1 MGSRK
6 HKIPKNKNTTKRFRR
21 TRSKKQRGSGA
32 QCSRPGYVEEEDPN
46 TIDEYLA
53 LAIEEETPRCVK
65 KYLDKGANPNIL
77 ILDNLELRPPGQAS
91 RQVPAIIYAA
101 RHIQP
106 STILKYLVAKGAFL
120 EPDLGTTLL
129 IEAAEYGNLSAA
141 SYLLSIGADINAT
154 TGSGVTAIGYAVFSE
169 DIPMIELMLKE
180 RKGKIDLHY
189 TEFGRNARHVI
200 DDAEQNTQTAN
211 PEIAKILKKYVIEQ
225 NIIPKQ
231 VRQQDRLNLGRVVQ
245 GVRGTSNRGPGGKLP
260 LDITR
265 MMEGDTSHINQWSTT
280 NSYLGGKRKN
290 KTRKRRTKRTT
301 RRGVQKGRDEVIS

>member
-1 MGSRK
+1 MVKLIKGSQRK
-6 HKIPKNKNTTKRFRR
+6 INKN
-21 TRSKKQRGSGA
+21 GGGVG
-32 QCSRPGYVEEEDPN
+32 CSRPGACNGDRANVEEEDPN

-53 LAIEEETPRCVK
+53 LAIEEETPQYVK
-65 KYLDKGANPNIL
+65 EYLDKGANPNIL
-77 ILDNLELRPPGQAS
+77 ILDNVELRPPGQAS

-106 STILKYLVAKGAFL
+106 STILKYLVEKGAFL

-154 TGSGVTAIGYAVFSE
+154 TESGVTAIGYAVFSE
-169 DIPMIELMLKE
+169 NIPMIELLLKE

-189 TEFGRNARHVI
+189 TEFGINARHVI

-225 NIIPKQ
+225 NIQPKQ
-231 VRQQDRLNLGRVVQ
+231 VRQQDRANLGRVVQ

-265 MMEGDTSHINQWSTT
+265 MMEGDKSAAKQWDSL
-280 NSYLGGKRKN
+280 NSYLGGKRKTKHRRKPRKKN
-290 KTRKRRTKRTT
+290 TRKKNTRKKKHTRKRR
-301 RRGVQKGRDEVIS
+301 

>member
-32 QCSRPGYVEEEDPN
+32 QCSRPGYIEEEDPN

-65 KYLDKGANPNIL
+65 KYLNKGANPNIL
-77 ILDNLELRPPGQAS
+77 ILDEHLHLPEDVRSEPEL
-91 RQVPAIIYAA
+91 VPVSIYAA

-106 STILKYLVAKGAFL
+106 STILQYLVEKGAFL

-141 SYLLSIGADINAT
+141 SYLLSIDVDINAT
-154 TGSGVTAIGYAVFSE
+154 TGSGVPAIAYAVRNE
-169 DIPMIELMLKE
+169 DIPMIRLMLDE
-180 RKGKIDLHY
+180 RKGKINFNY
-189 TEFGRNARHVI
+189 TVFGRDNENVI
-200 DDAEQNTQTAN
+200 DEAQENSANTDV
-211 PEIAKILKKYVIEQ
+211 AKILKKYVIEQ
-225 NIIPKQ
+225 NITPKQ
-231 VRQQDRLNLGRVVQ
+231 VRQQDRVNLGRVVH